1 VAVLLRVCHPPAS
14 VLYAGPAW
22 RVGRA
27 WRADA
32 DTANPKPCA
41 EKKKKTTTSG
51 PGDTIL
57 NPTTGRFVLRSGA
70 IGTKI
75 LLAKAERVLNGL
87 ADSES
92 ESESGVASS
101 SEGESE
107 SESAGAPSRKKQ
119 KCENVNLLPE
129 LLSKKPKPVRDA
141 RFREV
146 EVSEK
151 SPYGKIEKK
160 KRVKKLWQRA
170 MQSVRAVARFKLAAA
185 RQAASH
191 TGMTLEFDEMDIVY
205 TNDISGSSASKA
217 KHSPPAA
224 HKPALRHL
232 PARVGKN
239 HRSAE
244 ESKKASKRS
253 SLKSVAEDSYGSD

>member
-1 VAVLLRVCHPPAS
+1 MKEKSTIFVVRKHLCGRHPNSTHNVGEEGGRPADGGGGRQWRCIKGFVIHPQACRECGACVLRASCVLRPAC
-14 VLYAGPAW
+14 A
-22 RVGRA
+22 R
-27 WRADA
+27 RADT

-41 EKKKKTTTSG
+41 EKKKKTTTTSG

-92 ESESGVASS
+92 ESEVACS

-107 SESAGAPSRKKQ
+107 SESAGAPSRKRKKQ

-129 LLSKKPKPVRDA
+129 LLSKKPKPARDA

-151 SPYGKIEKK
+151 SPYGKVEKK

-170 MQSVRAVARFKLAAA
+170 M
-185 RQAASH
+185 
-191 TGMTLEFDEMDIVY
+191 
-205 TNDISGSSASKA
+205 
-217 KHSPPAA
+217 
-224 HKPALRHL
+224 
-232 PARVGKN
+232 
-239 HRSAE
+239 
-244 ESKKASKRS
+244 
-253 SLKSVAEDSYGSD
+253 